1 MSNTAGPDFLLQS
14 ASRLREQGRY
24 AEAAKQYQAVVRATP
39 QSATSW
45 YNLGFCQRMS
55 GQYDEA
61 LASYQQAIDRNVT
74 QPEEAHLNRAA
85 ILADA
90 MRREDEA
97 QRELKRALKINP
109 RYTPALINLANLAED
124 YGRRSESAELYA
136 RALNIEPSNWEALAR
151 YANVLVAPDD
161 VQAAI
166 PRLQAAVARRALADV
181 DRANLGFALGRLL
194 DLDRQYDA
202 AFDAYAA
209 ANVASRSAY
218 GGAYDHAAED
228 HLAARIMKVFAD
240 VPELPGQSS
249 EWAPIFICGM
259 FRSGSTLAE
268 QVLAGHPRVSPC
280 GELSLMPE
288 LVAANVSPFPEQAVG
303 LDAGAIAALAEAY
316 KAKIASLFPKADIV
330 TDKWLS
336 NFLYVGLI
344 KRMFPRA
351 KIVHTVREPLDN
363 ALSVHFLHLDSSFG
377 YATDLM
383 DTAHQLLLTRRLM
396 AHWQVLYPDDVISFD
411 YDEFVREPRAAAQ
424 ALIAALGLEWDE
436 ECLAF
441 HRRRNAVK
449 TASVWQVR
457 EPLYTTSSG
466 RWKNYAAHLEAVR
479 DYLAKASS

>member
-1 MSNTAGPDFLLQS
+1 MSNANGPDFLLQS

-55 GQYDEA
+55 GQYAEA

-97 QRELKRALKINP
+97 ERELKRALKINP

-124 YGRRSESAELYA
+124 YGRRSESVELYA
-136 RALNIEPSNWEALAR
+136 RALSFEPNNWQALAR

-161 VQAAI
+161 VRAAI
-166 PRLQAAVARRALADV
+166 PRLQAAIARPVADE
-181 DRANLGFALGRLL
+181 DKANLGFALGRLF

-202 AFDAYAA
+202 AFAAYAA
-209 ANVASRSAY
+209 ANSASRSAY
-218 GGAYDHAAED
+218 GVAYDRAAD
-228 HLAARIMKVFAD
+228 DDLVARIMKVFAD

-288 LVAANVSPFPEQAVG
+288 LVAVNVSPFPEQTAG
-303 LDAGAIAALAEAY
+303 LDASAIGSLAEAY
-316 KAKIASLFPKADIV
+316 KAKIASLFPKTDIV

-351 KIVHTVREPLDN
+351 KIVHTVRDPLDN
-363 ALSVHFLHLDSSFG
+363 VLSVHFLHLDASFG
-377 YATDLM
+377 YATDLT

-396 AHWQVLYPDDVISFD
+396 AHWQALYPDDVISFD
-411 YDEFVREPRAAAQ
+411 YDEFVREPRATAQ